1 MALSVNVE
9 QVTAIIPNWN
19 RAALL
24 GRALESLERQSAPCA
39 RVLVVDNGST
49 DASRDVAAAAG
60 AAILPLPSNLGFA
73 AAVNRGVQAAS
84 TRWIWIVN
92 NDVELHPRCLEFLL
106 DAALSSGAA
115 FAAPR
120 VRQLSNPSRLDASY
134 DLLARSG
141 CAWRAGAGLP
151 DGPLFAEPRSIR
163 FAPMTAALIRR
174 DVFERAGPLDEF
186 FGSYLEDVEF
196 FLRSSLQ
203 GFRGVYV
210 PSAIVYHH
218 GSATLG
224 AWSQAMTE
232 LLARN
237 QLLLAAKHFPAA
249 WWWRALAGQ
258 LLWGALAARRGRL
271 RAWLRGKWRGL
282 RDAPRAR
289 RSFARAPRE
298 LLEPIL
304 AECEN
309 EILRLQRATR
319 PEPYWKLY
327 FAVAR

>member
-1 MALSVNVE
+1 MNVE

-24 GRALESLERQSAPCA
+24 GRALESLRRQSVPCA
-39 RVLVVDNGST
+39 RLLVVDNGST
-49 DASRDVAAAAG
+49 DSSRGAAASAG
-60 AAILPLPSNLGFA
+60 ADILPLPSNLGFA
-73 AAVNRGVQAAS
+73 AAVNHGVRASS

-92 NDVELHPRCLEFLL
+92 NDVELHPGCLEKLL

-120 VRQLSNPSRLDASY
+120 VRQLANPSRLDASY

-151 DGPLFAEPRSIR
+151 EGPLFAEPRAIR
-163 FAPMTAALIRR
+163 FAPMTAVLIRR
-174 DVFERAGPLDEF
+174 DVFDSAGPLDEF

-196 FLRSSLQ
+196 FLRASLQ
-203 GFRGVYV
+203 GFEGVYV
-210 PSAIVYHH
+210 PSAIAYHQ

-224 AWSQAMTE
+224 AWSPAMTE
-232 LLARN
+232 LLSRN
-237 QLLLAAKHFPAA
+237 QLLLAAKHFPAS
-249 WWWRALAGQ
+249 WWWRVLAGQ
-258 LLWGALAARRGRL
+258 LLWGLLAARRGRL
-271 RAWLRGKWRGL
+271 LAWLRGKWRGL

-289 RSFARAPRE
+289 RSFPRAPRAR
-298 LLEPIL
+298 LEPIL
-304 AECEN
+304 AGCED
-309 EILRLQRATR
+309 EILRLQQATR